1 MENEFCDNIDNTMLP
16 ISSDEDDEYYD
27 FDDEFCSD
35 SYDLFQSIEDR
46 GFLDP
51 EDDGFEDIDLDSYLS
66 TRQGVITKIE

>member
-1 MENEFCDNIDNTMLP
+1 MENELCENIDNTMLP
-16 ISSDEDDEYYD
+16 PYLEEEDVYDD

-51 EDDGFEDIDLDSYLS
+51 EDDEFEDIDLYSYL
-66 TRQGVITKIE
+66 